1 MKIVKVN
8 NLPQTYEADT
18 IYIVKSSTAGLMDF
32 YVTDSTGLEIR
43 ALPIGIVSKAQQ
55 NALNLKA
62 DLTNPE
68 LTTPVITGTREKLS
82 VMSDDNIDLATG
94 NYFTKTISGDT
105 TFTVTDVPSAGVV
118 VSFILELTNA
128 GSAVITWFSGV
139 KWAGGTPPTLTE
151 SGVDVLRFYTHDGG
165 TTWRGFL
172 LSKDSR

>member
-8 NLPQTYEADT
+8 NLPQTYEPDT
-18 IYIVKSSTAGLMDF
+18 VYLVKSSTPGLVDL

-43 ALPIGIVSKAQQ
+43 ALPIG
-55 NALNLKA
+55 
-62 DLTNPE
+62 
-68 LTTPVITGTREKLS
+68 ITGTREKLS

-105 TFTVTDVPSAGVV
+105 TFTVTNVPSAGVV

-139 KWAGGTPPTLTE
+139 KWAGCLLR
-151 SGVDVLRFYTHDGG
+151 VLCRC
-165 TTWRGFL
+165 RSL
-172 LSKDSR
+172 LEGYPM